1 MEPTGKAWK
10 IGVPRGGGCSPASMS
25 HSRSSVA
32 SRQPVMAR
40 RHTTARKGSHG
51 GEWEVSSE
59 AKQQKYIKRGSHWRG
74 VEARRD
80 PIYGQRWLTPGSE
93 NIATSCAWVRR
104 SCGPKESAGGA
115 LVRELT
121 GSSVVKADGSVFHRL
136 EGENGREKE
145 KHDAVGRGLH
155 SWATRCGVAW
165 LGCWHARHLTP
176 VRVGRPPDMGVR
188 RR

>member
-93 NIATSCAWVRR
+93 NIATSCAWVR
-104 SCGPKESAGGA
+104 
-115 LVRELT
+115 
-121 GSSVVKADGSVFHRL
+121 GSVFHRL

-155 SWATRCGVAW
+155 SWATRCGVTW
-165 LGCWHARHLTP
+165 LGCWHARHLTL